1 MWTYILGPFVALLPK
16 PWRDGLSF
24 SYHAQ
29 ANRATILS
37 GLSESLG
44 ATIALG
50 YWYIYVMTAWTSRVA
65 ENALAG
71 KLGTVTEQAIA
82 TAAITVWFTHP
93 FTWLLAYIF
102 LEGAVRMVA
111 TVASGET
118 FGTMPLFLFDK
129 IVVNPLRHSDRS
141 RPATESFRSN
151 ASSFWSAFRERMMV
165 SRLPQV
171 QDELSFRKSG
181 GDEFMEI
188 SASRRKDDWDPPRV
202 VCYEDDY
209 YRLETSSVGTA
220 PRPFRYTLRR
230 LPAGVPGRSV
240 LLYSP
245 SDALIHQ

>member
-1 MWTYILGPFVALLPK
+1 MWTYLLGPLVALLPR
-16 PWRDGLSF
+16 PWRDALF
-24 SYHAQ
+24 FTYRAQ

-37 GLSESLG
+37 GFIEALG

-50 YWYIYVMTAWTSRVA
+50 YWYMYVMTTWIGRVA

-71 KLGTVTEQAIA
+71 KSGAVSEQAIA
-82 TAAITVWFTHP
+82 TAALTVWFTHP
-93 FTWLLAYIF
+93 LTWLLAYIF

-118 FGTMPLFLFDK
+118 LGTLPLFLFDK
-129 IVVNPLRHSDRS
+129 IVINRFRHTERS
-141 RPATESFRSN
+141 GPASENFRSN
-151 ASSFWSAFRERMMV
+151 ASSFWDAIRERMMV

-171 QDELSFRKSG
+171 GDELIFRTSG
-181 GDEFMEI
+181 AEEFLEV
-188 SASRRKDDWDPPRV
+188 SASRRKNDWDPPRV
-202 VCYEDDY
+202 VRFEDSY
-209 YRLETSSVGTA
+209 YRLESSSAGAA

-245 SDALIHQ
+245 VDALIRQ